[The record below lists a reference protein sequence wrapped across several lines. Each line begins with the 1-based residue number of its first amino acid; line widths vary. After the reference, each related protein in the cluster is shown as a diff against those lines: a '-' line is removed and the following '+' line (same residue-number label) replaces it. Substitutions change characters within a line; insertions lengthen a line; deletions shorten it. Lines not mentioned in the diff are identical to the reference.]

1 MAEALVSSVAG
12 GTAVLTYDTAVLA
25 GGAVVAADSS
35 AAVEADALLVNALL
49 GTDCCESAGDSRQ
62 GSICLVG
69 ALCSA
74 VSELTRV

>member
-1 MAEALVSSVAG
+1 M
-12 GTAVLTYDTAVLA
+12 
-25 GGAVVAADSS
+25 AADSS
-35 AAVEADALLVNALL
+35 AAAEAGASLVTAVLA
-49 GTDCCESAGDSRQ
+49 TDCCESASVSRQ